1 LADTLFAPAWF
12 RLLVTKAELSLS
24 FADDLIEAVKLAW
37 TKGQARGQH
46 R

>member
-1 LADTLFAPAWF
+1 LADTLFAPPWF

-24 FADDLIEAVKLAW
+24 FADDLIEAAMSAW
-37 TKGQARGQH
+37 TGGQARGQH